1 MNEEIPTGWIN
12 QKTAAASCGIS
23 VVGFQKWK
31 IPPAGKVG
39 RNTYYTIAGILESR
53 LANQRRLVSKTDGDG
68 EETDYGKEKARLT
81 REQADAA
88 EIKNE
93 VSRGELAPIQLIET
107 TLGRIMS
114 QVAAIIETIPM
125 KVKRKSPNLTAM
137 DVEIM
142 KREITRIQNLAAD
155 ITVDFDE

>member
-12 QKTAAASCGIS
+12 QKTAAASCGIT

-31 IPPAGKVG
+31 VPPIGKVG

-88 EIKNE
+88 ARCLSLGPRPDVVHSAVPGKGHPRGWRH
-93 VSRGELAPIQLIET
+93 SR
-107 TLGRIMS
+107 
-114 QVAAIIETIPM
+114 
-125 KVKRKSPNLTAM
+125 
-137 DVEIM
+137 
-142 KREITRIQNLAAD
+142 
-155 ITVDFDE
+155 